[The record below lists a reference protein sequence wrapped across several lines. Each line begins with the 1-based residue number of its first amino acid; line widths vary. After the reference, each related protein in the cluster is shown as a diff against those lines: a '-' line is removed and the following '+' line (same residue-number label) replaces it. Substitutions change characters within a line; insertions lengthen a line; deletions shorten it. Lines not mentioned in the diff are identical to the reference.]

1 MQRSHLFDLIL
12 AVQAILSDEVPVIV
26 GSQATHALS
35 TDPPEIALES
45 IECDFILF
53 GGKAE
58 ERERINSELG
68 VFSPFQREHGY
79 YADALGLATVVLPS
93 GWQDRLQPLHDSEG
107 NIVAH
112 CLEIHDLAVSKVI
125 AGREKDLEFL
135 EAALASGL
143 IRIDELLRR
152 LDLAAEKVENDVIS
166 DRLGRLIDFLTR
178 KKTHHGALETI
189 KEFTRR

>member
-26 GSQATHALS
+26 GSQAIHALS
-35 TDPPEIALES
+35 SDPPEIALES

-58 ERERINSELG
+58 ERERINNELG

-93 GWQDRLQPLHDSEG
+93 GWQDRLQPLRASDG
-107 NIVAH
+107 TTVAK
-112 CLEIHDLAVSKVI
+112 CLEIHDLAVSKAI
-125 AGREKDLEFL
+125 AGREKDHEFL

-143 IRIDELLRR
+143 INADDLLKR
-152 LDLAAEKVENDVIS
+152 LDLAAKRVENDVIS
-166 DRLGRLIDFLTR
+166 DRLGGLVEFLAR
-178 KKTHHGALETI
+178 KRIHGDSIEAI
-189 KEFTRR
+189 RNFMHR